1 MDRGI
6 IEILLNICQL
16 LNLRGKG
23 SKIIIIDLQRF
34 YFFNYN
40 EILNFEI
47 KQ

>member
-23 SKIIIIDLQRF
+23 SKIIIIDLHLVI
-34 YFFNYN
+34 YVVYYSIVKLKN
-40 EILNFEI
+40 
-47 KQ
+47 